1 MSGIF
6 GIAISG
12 LNAAQ
17 AGLVTTG
24 HNIANAATPGYH
36 RQQVIQS
43 NGIPRLTGAGFIGS
57 GVVVDSVKRVY
68 SDFLDAQ
75 ASRAT
80 AQAAYYATY
89 SDQIGQIDNILSD
102 PSAGLA
108 PELEA

>member
-17 AGLVTTG
+17 AGLITTG
-24 HNIANAATPGYH
+24 HNIANASTPGFH
-36 RQQVIQS
+36 RQQVQQS
-43 NGIPRLTGAGFIGS
+43 NSIPHLTGAGFIGS
-57 GVVVDSVKRVY
+57 GVQVDTVKRVY

-75 ASRAT
+75 ASRA
-80 AQAAYYATY
+80 ASKAAYFSTY

-102 PSAGLA
+102 PSAG
-108 PELEA
+108 